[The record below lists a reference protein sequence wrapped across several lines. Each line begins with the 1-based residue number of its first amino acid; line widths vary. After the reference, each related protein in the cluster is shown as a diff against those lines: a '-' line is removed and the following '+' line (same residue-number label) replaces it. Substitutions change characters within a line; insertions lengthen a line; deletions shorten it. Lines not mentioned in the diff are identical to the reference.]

1 MSLFR
6 ITRTFISLTAACI
19 PLCAMAQSSP
29 LPTPTF
35 DVASIRQNKTDPPA
49 WRMAFTPDGV
59 SGRDVTLEWV
69 LRPYAYGPDQQWSS
83 SGPAW
88 LDTARF
94 DIEAKFDVAAF
105 PHPTIEQRRAMLQAL
120 LADRF
125 KLKIHHEQRD
135 FPLYTLVVPQGGPKL
150 TIAQVDQAH
159 MSPIYGPMCQLTRMG
174 HGDTKL
180 QGCSMADLA
189 DHLTQIQRAGA
200 RRIVQ
205 DATGLTGRYTFDL
218 TWSPDPTSS
227 AEGGPSAEPGF
238 LGPSL
243 ETALRDQ
250 LGLKIVATHGP
261 LDVIVIDH
269 VEMPSEN

>member
-6 ITRTFISLTAACI
+6 IARTFVSLTAACI
-19 PLCAMAQSSP
+19 PLCALAQSSP

-49 WRMAFTPDGV
+49 WRMSFTADGV
-59 SGRDVTLEWV
+59 SGRDVTLE
-69 LRPYAYGPDQQWSS
+69 LALHQDAYDRNQQWAGG
-83 SGPAW
+83 GPAW

-94 DIEAKFDVAAF
+94 DIEAKFDTTAF

-135 FPLYTLVVPQGGPKL
+135 FPLYALVVATAGPHL
-150 TIAQVDQAH
+150 TIAQPDDSH
-159 MSPIYGPMCQLTRMG
+159 ISPVYGPMCHIIRVG
-174 HGDTKL
+174 HGDTRL

-189 DHLTQIQRAGA
+189 YRLTEVQPADA
-200 RRIVQ
+200 RRVVQ
-205 DATGLTGRYTFDL
+205 DKTGLTDRYTFDL
-218 TWSPDPTSS
+218 TWSP
-227 AEGGPSAEPGF
+227 GPPLSNEAGSPAEPVF

-243 ETALRDQ
+243 EMALRDQ
-250 LGLKIVATHGP
+250 LGLKLVPTHGP
-261 LDVIVIDH
+261 LDVIVIDS
-269 VEMPSEN
+269 VELPSEN